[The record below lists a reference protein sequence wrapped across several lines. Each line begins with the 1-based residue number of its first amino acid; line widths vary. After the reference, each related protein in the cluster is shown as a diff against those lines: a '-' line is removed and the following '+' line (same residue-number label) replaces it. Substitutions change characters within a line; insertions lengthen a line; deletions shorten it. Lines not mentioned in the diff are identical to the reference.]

1 MKDVFKKLSLFE
13 AGKVLDAATGRGD
26 FINVIK
32 QHFKSYTQIIGIDYS
47 ETSIKHAQKLFPEND
62 IELYKMNLE
71 KLSFADGYF
80 DTVCISNSLHHLEH
94 PEAVFAELMRVLRPG
109 GLMVLVEMYRDGE
122 QTPAQQTHINMHHWF
137 AQIDTSNKVF
147 HRETYLKEELLAFAH
162 KLPLLKTTIE
172 DFYIPVDNPTDPVA
186 TEPMVKNVQEWIK
199 KCESIPA
206 AEHLCCEGH
215 KIIER
220 IKTAGCVS
228 ASRLLITG
236 YKHKEKKHT
245 K

>member
-1 MKDVFKKLSLFE
+1 LSLFE

-32 QHFKSYTQIIGIDYS
+32 QHFKSYVQIIGIDSS
-47 ETSIKHAQKLFPEND
+47 EAVVKQAQKMFPEND

-80 DTVCISNSLHHLEH
+80 DTVCISNSIHHLKH
-94 PEAVFAELMRVLRPG
+94 PEAVFTELMRVLRPG
-109 GLMVLVEMYRDGE
+109 GLMVIVEMYKDGK

-137 AQIDTSNKVF
+137 AQIDTINKTF
-147 HRETYLKEELLAFAH
+147 HRETYLKEELLEFIQ
-162 KLPLLKTTIE
+162 KLPLMKLEIE
-172 DFYIPVDNPTDPVA
+172 DFYIPVDNPIDPK
-186 TEPMVKNVQEWIK
+186 TIEPMVKNVQEWIK
-199 KCESIPA
+199 KCESIPEA
-206 AEHLCCEGH
+206 APICGEGL

-228 ASRLLITG
+228 ACRLLITG
-236 YKHKEKKHT
+236 YKHKEKKH